1 MPEYSEL
8 VVAGRRYLVL
18 EVSVKPKKVRS
29 RGREYL
35 QHYINLPKKIAGKL
49 YELAGEDMD
58 TELPVVMIIAPAEW
72 YHGILWEEMPERAW
86 KTIPARA
93 RRELE
98 SLGLSRNPQKKVL
111 IAADEEEIRK
121 LGLDPT
127 KPITLKDIER
137 KIREQVKKTTPIPAT
152 IQSHTS

>member
-49 YELAGEDMD
+49 YELAGEDMSV
-58 TELPVVMIIAPAEW
+58 ELPVVMLVAPAEW

-86 KTIPARA
+86 KTIPARV

-98 SLGLSRNPQKKVL
+98 SLGLGRNPRKQVL

-127 KPITLKDIER
+127 KPITLRDIER
-137 KIREQVKKTTPIPAT
+137 KIREQAKKTTPIPAIT
-152 IQSHTS
+152 T